1 MSRKFRQQ
9 KKALKRKVLLKENL
23 HVKES
28 ELDAMKDKAQRHAEN
43 KYRHFERLQGSRK
56 GCSNLQGDGTG
67 DEKQALRKQLDETQN
82 VYNASKLTGMYGYF

>member
-1 MSRKFRQQ
+1 
-9 KKALKRKVLLKENL
+9 
-23 HVKES
+23 
-28 ELDAMKDKAQRHAEN
+28 MKDKAQRHAEN

-56 GCSNLQGDGTG
+56 GEEENTDCSNLQGDGTG